1 MPSFLEDCH
10 AIEQFYIRY
19 CEIID
24 TKTFDS
30 MTEVFTPD
38 TYGDYSNSLPGVYVE
53 GLAPLVAS
61 MHHNLGKGSLCG
73 PTHHNVTN
81 FRIKVDG
88 DAATTK
94 VQYYAVHL
102 GLGKYEGQIYSMW
115 GQYNDELVRTP
126 DGWRVKRRVY
136 QSFLTEGPVVTT
148 RD

>member
-10 AIEQFYIRY
+10 AIEQVYIRY

-24 TKTFDS
+24 TKTFDR
-30 MTEVFTPD
+30 MDEVFTPD

-53 GLAPLVAS
+53 GLAPLIQS
-61 MHHNLGKGSLCG
+61 MHHNLGEGSLCG

-88 DAATTK
+88 DKATTK

-102 GLGKYEGQIYSMW
+102 GLKKYEGKIYSMW
-115 GQYNDELVRTP
+115 GQYNDEMVRTP
-126 DGWRVKRRVY
+126 AGWRVKR
-136 QSFLTEGPVVTT
+136 
-148 RD
+148 